1 MSEYKITLPAAAAP
15 AAHSGSGGASTS
27 PPVFLWMK
35 LLLPLPHTRSCH
47 SWHQD
52 ILSLRLVKC
61 ARQCAAPCSS
71 VLYMVMDTSSKST
84 NSMKTVGE
92 FLRLRTAFYGLD
104 FTVIVVLS
112 LILLHPYRL
121 LQNDSNFFKLV
132 QTKMASKIYW
142 SFESTHLFV
151 ILTQN
156 ILKDNKKSFKFLH
169 SNTKIF

>member
-1 MSEYKITLPAAAAP
+1 MSEYKITLPAAAAAP
-15 AAHSGSGGASTS
+15 AGHSGSGGASTS

-84 NSMKTVGE
+84 ISMKTVGE
-92 FLRLRTAFYGLD
+92 FLRLRTAFYALD
-104 FTVIVVLS
+104 FIFIVILS
-112 LILLHPYRL
+112 LVLLL
-121 LQNDSNFFKLV
+121 LVQMRSNFFKMN
-132 QTKMASKIYW
+132 QT
-142 SFESTHLFV
+142 FPNLFRQFGFKN
-151 ILTQN
+151 L
-156 ILKDNKKSFKFLH
+156 LKLWK
-169 SNTKIF
+169 